1 MLDVL
6 LAESH
11 LIGGLTAMGLS
22 LSDAHSL
29 VQIPVHSQ
37 AESFAVDMRSQSV
50 VVSQVEPL
58 AFWTPMGQKKV
69 SCLVRCPYMY
79 IFRGWRCMQEGI
91 LGKGEGVESSTTVE
105 PL

>member
-1 MLDVL
+1 MKTVGVLLLEPFLLSYSVLDVL

-58 AFWTPMGQKKV
+58 
-69 SCLVRCPYMY
+69 
-79 IFRGWRCMQEGI
+79 
-91 LGKGEGVESSTTVE
+91 
-105 PL
+105 